1 MSVNIQIL
9 HAAPEHLDAVVEL
22 FDAYRVWYGT
32 PSDKDGARSFLSQR
46 QRQNESVIF
55 LALLDGQPAG
65 FTQLYPMFSS
75 VSMGT
80 TWVLNDLFVAEFARR
95 NGIGT
100 LLLETAA
107 EFGRETGALRMELQ
121 TEITNTAAQ
130 KVYERHGWK
139 KDEQFCYY
147 SLPLDLGDSP

>member
-1 MSVNIQIL
+1 MSTDIQIL
-9 HAAPEHLDAVVEL
+9 NAGPEHIDVLVEL

-32 PSDKDGARSFLSQR
+32 PTDKDGARSFLSQR

-55 LALLDGQPAG
+55 LATRDGKPAG

-121 TEITNTAAQ
+121 TEISNTGAQ
-130 KVYERHGWK
+130 QVYERHGWK
-139 KDEQFCYY
+139 KDAQFWYY
-147 SLPLDLGDSP
+147 SLPLED